1 VSVSNSTSTVLS
13 VAAPVTVLSVA
24 APATVFF
31 VAVPAAVAGAA
42 SFGLASAIQ
51 QLATKQ
57 VPASGTLNPR
67 LLLDLVRRP
76 VWVLGIVT
84 VIVGLSLQLVALAFG
99 PLVLVQPLLVTGV
112 LFGAVFS
119 AVLAHRRVDHLVVF
133 GSLGCVAGLS
143 AFLVLARPTGG
154 SAQLEKDGWA
164 LVPLAVVLGV
174 SVIVCLAVAGRFSG
188 AVQVAALATATGV
201 LYGLTAG
208 LMKVIT
214 SDFRSGGFAEPFG
227 HPVLY
232 VVCAVGPLGFL
243 LSQNT
248 FQKGTLIAPALAII
262 TIVDPL
268 VGIAIGV
275 SWLGERV
282 SSSPAVLAGELIS
295 VLVLIGSVWLLAN
308 RGTQLRREMEQSPQQ
323 EAPQGRGAWG

>member
-1 VSVSNSTSTVLS
+1 VSNSTS
-13 VAAPVTVLSVA
+13 
-24 APATVFF
+24 TVFF

-51 QLATKQ
+51 QHATKQ
-57 VPASGTLNPR
+57 VPTAGTLNPR
-67 LLLDLVRRP
+67 LLLELIRRP
-76 VWVLGIVT
+76 EWVLGVGT
-84 VIVGLSLQLVALAFG
+84 VIVGLSLQLTALAFG

-119 AVLAHRRVDHLVVF
+119 ALLAHRKVDRLVVL

-143 AFLVLARPTGG
+143 TFLVLARPN
-154 SAQLEKDGWA
+154 SAGRQLPHNGWA
-164 LVPLAVVLGV
+164 LLPLAITLVVIVLG
-174 SVIVCLAVAGRFSG
+174 CLAVAARFSG
-188 AVQVAALATATGV
+188 AVHVAALAAATGV

-208 LMKVIT
+208 LMKVVT
-214 SDFRSGGFAEPFG
+214 DQFRTGGFVELFG

-232 VVCAVGPLGFL
+232 VVCAVGPMGFL

-248 FQKGTLIAPALAII
+248 FQQGTLIAPALAII

-268 VGIAIGV
+268 VGVAIGV

-282 SSSPAVLAGELIS
+282 NSSPAVLAGQMIS
-295 VLVLIGSVWLLAN
+295 AVVLFCSVALLAH
-308 RGTQLRREMEQSPQQ
+308 RGTQLRQEMGQPTRRGAGSS
-323 EAPQGRGAWG
+323 RWGAWG

>member
-1 VSVSNSTSTVLS
+1 M
-13 VAAPVTVLSVA
+13 
-24 APATVFF
+24 F

-51 QLATKQ
+51 QRATKQ
-57 VPASGTLNPR
+57 VPTSGTLDPR
-67 LLLDLVRRP
+67 LLLELIRRP

-84 VIVGLSLQLVALAFG
+84 VLVGLSLQLVALAYG

-119 AVLAHRRVDHLVVF
+119 AVLARRRVDHLIVL
-133 GSLGCVAGLS
+133 GSLGAAAGLS

-154 SAQLEKDGWA
+154 STEFAQDGWA
-164 LVPLAVVLGV
+164 LLPLATMLGLSVL
-174 SVIVCLAVAGRFSG
+174 SCLAVATRFSG
-188 AVQVAALATATGV
+188 AVAVAALAAATGV
-201 LYGLTAG
+201 LYGVTAG
-208 LMKVIT
+208 LMKVVT
-214 SDFRSGGFAEPFG
+214 GQFRAGGFVEPFG

-248 FQKGTLIAPALAII
+248 FQRGTLIAPALAII

-268 VGIAIGV
+268 VGVAIGV
-275 SWLGERV
+275 SWLGEQV
-282 SSSPAVLAGELIS
+282 STSPAVLAGELIS
-295 VLVLIGSVWLLAN
+295 VLVLIGSVVLLAH
-308 RGTQLRREMEQSPQQ
+308 RGTALRREMERSPQQ
-323 EAPQGRGAWG
+323 GTRQRRAAWG